1 MSRMRRS
8 FVFVAIF
15 ASTGYAQVP
24 TPPSIELPPQSVSL
38 VSLSGFRPTSANW
51 KIAGGAMADRN
62 RPLVLVEQSGTGV
75 LVNTPAAGALGHLFT
90 QWEHGDLDASF
101 DVMMPKGSNS
111 GVYLMGRY
119 EVQLFDSWG
128 ERAPTFADLGAIYQR
143 WDTTRGVGREG
154 YGGSPPRQNASRAPG
169 LWQHVEISFRAPK
182 FAGTRK
188 VANARFAKVTVNGV
202 VVQEHVEVT
211 GPTRAA
217 AFEDERPSGPL
228 MIQGDHGPVAVR
240 NIQYKSYSG
249 AVTLAALRYR
259 TFEGESMDSSYAAT
273 HPPVRE
279 GIATAIG
286 ADPAGAPDKFAVLYD
301 GTMSVPTT
309 GRYRFQ
315 LNLGWIGT
323 DSETT
328 GASVGGGKLTIDGR
342 TVVLHSGAERRA
354 YADAE
359 LTAGQHAFAL
369 SFYKNRPSFN
379 RREVAL
385 WVEGP
390 GVLRQ
395 ALHDEGGS
403 NAAATPAN
411 PIIVEPQLEPVV
423 LRSFVRHNN
432 TKRVIA
438 VSVADPLGVHFSY
451 DLAQGALLYVW
462 RGPFL
467 ETTQMWHER
476 GEDQTAQPL
485 GSAITLPGTPALA
498 VLPDANAAWPDT
510 IVDTMQFRRE
520 GYQLDK
526 AGRPTFLYQVGGVA
540 VADNMRPAADGL
552 SLRRELR
559 LRVPATAGTSDG
571 LYFQIARDLRVVR
584 QSDGSYLVGDGT
596 YLVVLPGSSAQ
607 PVVRRQNGRD
617 ELLLPV
623 RFDRGEAVI
632 AYTIVW

>member
-1 MSRMRRS
+1 MPRS
-8 FVFVAIF
+8 CILVAIV
-15 ASTGYAQVP
+15 ASIGHAQVP
-24 TPPSIELPPQSVSL
+24 PLPSIELPPQSVSL
-38 VSLSGFRPTSANW
+38 ATLNGFRATSANW
-51 KIAGGAMADRN
+51 KIAGGATADRN
-62 RPLVLVEQSGTGV
+62 RPLVLTEESGTGV
-75 LVNTPAAGALGHLFT
+75 LVNNPAPGAREHLFT
-90 QWEHGDLDASF
+90 LWEHGDLDVSF

-143 WDTTRGVGREG
+143 WDAKRGVGREG
-154 YGGSPPRQNASRAPG
+154 YDGIPPRQNASHAPG
-169 LWQHVEISFRAPK
+169 LWQHLEISFRAPQ

-188 VANARFAKVTVNGV
+188 VANARFARVTVNGV
-202 VVQEHVEVT
+202 IVQEHVEVT

-217 AFEDERPSGPL
+217 AFEDERPTGPL

-249 AVTLAALRYR
+249 SVTLASLRYR
-259 TFEGESMDSSYAAT
+259 AFEGESMDSSYAAT
-273 HPPVRE
+273 HTPVRE
-279 GIATAIG
+279 GVATAIG
-286 ADPAGAPDKFAVLYD
+286 ADPASAPDKFAISYD

-315 LNLGWIGT
+315 LTLGWIGT
-323 DSETT
+323 DSATR
-328 GASVGGGKLTIDGR
+328 GASVGGGTLTIDGR
-342 TVVLHSGAERRA
+342 PVVVHKGADRRA

-359 LTAGQHAFAL
+359 MTVGQHKFAL
-369 SFYKNRPSFN
+369 TFYKNRPSFN

-390 GVLRQ
+390 GVARQ
-395 ALHDEGGS
+395 ALHDERAS
-403 NAAATPAN
+403 NDVAAPVN
-411 PIIVEPQLEPVV
+411 PIIVEPQSEPVV
-423 LRSFVRHNN
+423 LRSFVRHSNA
-432 TKRVIA
+432 KRVVA

-467 ETTQMWHER
+467 ETTQMWHSR

-498 VLPDANAAWPDT
+498 FLADANAAWPDS
-510 IVDTMQFRRE
+510 IVDERQFRRE
-520 GYQLDK
+520 GYQLNK
-526 AGRPTFLYQVGGVA
+526 AGHPTFLYHVRDVA
-540 VADNMRPAADGL
+540 VEDNIRPDADGL
-552 SLRRELR
+552 SLRRELH
-559 LRVPATAGTSDG
+559 LRAAATEGATDG
-571 LYFQIARDLRVVR
+571 LYLQIARGLRVVR
-584 QSDGSYLVGDGT
+584 QSDGSYIVGDGRFF
-596 YLVVLPGSSAQ
+596 VMLPSGSA
-607 PVVRRQNGRD
+607 PPIVRRQNGHD

-623 RFDRGEAVI
+623 RFDRGEATL